1 MSLINVGI
9 GDISVTNQKN
19 AILKTYALGSCIAL
33 ILYDEKTETGGMAH
47 IALSNSKV
55 NREKSIKKPGYF
67 VDTCVPEILKKI
79 QKCSPGIERKKL
91 KAYIIGGASI
101 CEDQD
106 FFKIG
111 ENNIKNTKKLLN
123 EIGIRISKEDTGK
136 NISRTVEFEVSTG
149 RITISNHKI
158 GKWEL

>member
-1 MSLINVGI
+1 MLNITVGI
-9 GDISVTNQKN
+9 GDICVTRNKEES
-19 AILKTYALGSCIAL
+19 LKTYALGSCIAL
-33 ILYDEKTETGGMAH
+33 VLFDEQTGTGGMAH

-67 VDTCVPEILKKI
+67 VDTGVPLLLKEM
-79 QKCSPGIERKKL
+79 QKYSPGIDRSKL

-101 CEDQD
+101 YEYKD

-111 ENNIKNTKKLLN
+111 ENNIKSAKKLLR
-123 EIGIRISKEDTGK
+123 EIGIKITQEDTGK
-136 NISRTVEFEVSTG
+136 QISRTVELEVSTG
-149 RITISNHKI
+149 RVIVSNQKI